1 MGVVL
6 LVLQVAGSGGTFPI
20 QMTPEFFQKLYS
32 WLPFT
37 YGIGALRE
45 AVFGVLYPAL
55 KKDIFTL
62 LSYFIVSL
70 TVGMLFVSKT
80 HKHIEKITHKLE
92 ESGITE

>member
-20 QMTPEFFQKLYS
+20 QMTPPFFQKLYT

-45 AVFGVLYPAL
+45 AVFGVLYTSL
-55 KKDIFTL
+55 KKDILILF
-62 LSYFIVSL
+62 SYFIVFL
-70 TVGMLFVSKT
+70 IVGILFVSVN

>member
-1 MGVVL
+1 MP
-6 LVLQVAGSGGTFPI
+6 GSGSYHGPGTFPI

-55 KKDIFTL
+55 RKDILTL
-62 LSYFIVSL
+62 SSYFIVFFIL
-70 TVGMLFVSKT
+70 GLLFVSLA
-80 HKHIEKITHKLE
+80 HEPLEKIAHKLE
-92 ESGITE
+92 ESGIAE